1 MNNTDFLKEKA
12 ITIRKHILISLNAA
26 GSGHLGGSLGL
37 ADIFT
42 VLYFDFLRHNPQK
55 PDWENRDRLVLS
67 IGHVAPVLYAS
78 LAEAGYFPTEE
89 LLSLRKLGSR
99 LQGHPATAHGIPG
112 LESSSGS
119 LGQGLSIAVGM
130 ALADKLDKKDRF
142 VISIHGDG
150 ELQEGSIWEAA
161 MSASHHKLNKLIA
174 IVDRNQLQ
182 IDGDTETV
190 MGLEPLNDKWKS
202 FGWQVIE
209 CNGNSI
215 TDIQNSLG
223 KAANLSDKPSV
234 IIAKTRMGAGIKQIE
249 NNHLWHGKAP
259 DDKQLEEFLKSI
271 ESEN

>member
-99 LQGHPATAHGIPG
+99 LHGLPG